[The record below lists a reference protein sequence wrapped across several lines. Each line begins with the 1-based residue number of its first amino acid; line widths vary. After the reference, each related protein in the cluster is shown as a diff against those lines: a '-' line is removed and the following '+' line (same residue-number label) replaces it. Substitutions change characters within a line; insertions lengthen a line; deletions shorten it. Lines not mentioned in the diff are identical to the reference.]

1 MLLQH
6 ARAIAGKQSVTRPG
20 VGRLSIAACSFF
32 LSCITTILIARA
44 LTPSAFGVY
53 MFVLWLATV
62 AVPAIGTGT
71 TPLTSRYI
79 AEIQGHEEPRLV
91 AGIFHFVWRRQ
102 YRGILL
108 YCLVYLLLAWPLSWF
123 FGASSPLLFLLLAGL
138 SALPQLLSGVAGT
151 TLRGLRRFDL
161 LAAIHLFGVVAML
174 LLVLLTI
181 QERTNI
187 TGALL
192 LSSAITTT
200 VTLAIAII
208 CILRLLPGRDAVA
221 PSVLLQDRLT
231 RGLNHSLLLFTL
243 DVVVWQRGTMLLLAR
258 GHTTAETGFYAL
270 SLLVSS
276 NVIDIAP
283 TLLVTCV
290 LPLLLRY
297 VPGQRY
303 TSASDAF
310 LKMSRYVALLAIP
323 ICMVAIIF
331 CPAIVSFCFGNAYL
345 PVVLPLRLL
354 LVAAAFGSIATV
366 SLTHLANGERKQ
378 AQIKLG
384 LFTATLNILLA
395 VPFIA
400 LWGVPGAAL
409 ATAIAQI
416 VSAVGSMLI
425 CKKLIFG

>member
-1 MLLQH
+1 
-6 ARAIAGKQSVTRPG
+6 
-20 VGRLSIAACSFF
+20 
-32 LSCITTILIARA
+32 
-44 LTPSAFGVY
+44 
-53 MFVLWLATV
+53 MFVFWLATV
-62 AVPAIGTGT
+62 AVPAIGTGMS
-71 TPLTSRYI
+71 PLTSRYI
-79 AEIQGHEEPRLV
+79 AEIQGREEPRLV

-108 YCLVYLLLAWPLSWF
+108 YCLTYFLLAWPLSWF
-123 FGASSPLLFLLLAGL
+123 FGAGTPVLLLLLAGL
-138 SALPQLLSGVAGT
+138 SALPQLLSGVVGT

-161 LAAIHLFGVVAML
+161 LAAIHLFGAVATL
-174 LLVLLTI
+174 LLVLLAT
-181 QERTNI
+181 QERINL

-192 LSSAITTT
+192 LASAIATTA
-200 VTLAIAII
+200 TLAIAII
-208 CILRLLPGRDAVA
+208 CILRLLPGRDAIA
-221 PSVLLQDRLT
+221 PGVLLQDRLT
-231 RGLNHSLLLFTL
+231 RGLNNSLLLFSL
-243 DVVVWQRGTMLLLAR
+243 DAIVWQRGTMLLLTR
-258 GHTTAETGFYAL
+258 GHTTAELGFYAL

-276 NVIDIAP
+276 RMIDIAP

-323 ICMVAIIF
+323 ICAGAIIF
-331 CPAIVSFCFGNAYL
+331 CPAIVSFYFGDAYL

-354 LVAAAFGSIATV
+354 LVATAFGSIATV

-384 LFTATLNILLA
+384 LSTACLNILLA
-395 VPFIA
+395 VPCIA

-416 VSAVGSMLI
+416 VSAIGSILI
-425 CKKLIFG
+425 CKRLIFG